1 MWLSS
6 ICLHAVCVCVCVSV
20 QKPLWFCIFTCN
32 LLCGLLFFF
41 FFFRLKHSTWGWL
54 LHSLSV
60 DEYGHP
66 ESRVKRSFWKAPVQ
80 PSYLLISSD
89 RGQGVRQGRAVACWH
104 WGAQG
109 PTHRHT
115 CRLRSCVI
123 SSQTAAKCLC
133 RSHTMVYYRSCED
146 PVYTQ
151 IHTL

>member
-6 ICLHAVCVCVCVSV
+6 ICLHAVCVCVRICAKTLVILHIYL
-20 QKPLWFCIFTCN
+20 QPLVRSAF
-32 LLCGLLFFF
+32 LFFF
-41 FFFRLKHSTWGWL
+41 FWLKHSTWGWL

-66 ESRVKRSFWKAPVQ
+66 ESRVKRSFWKAPAQ

-123 SSQTAAKCLC
+123 SSQTAAKCPC